1 MHGGMC
7 LELLIVTVIAWV
19 GLWGLVE
26 ETLEPITKKWH
37 RVAAYSMLL
46 GIAILFSTL
55 QKTVTVCGL
64 L

>member
-1 MHGGMC
+1 MC

>member
-1 MHGGMC
+1 M
-7 LELLIVTVIAWV
+7 AWV

-26 ETLEPITKKWH
+26 EILEPITKKWH
-37 RVAAYSMLL
+37 RIAAYSMLL
-46 GIAILFSTL
+46 GIAILVSTM

>member
-1 MHGGMC
+1 MQGGRC
-7 LELLIVTVIAWV
+7 LELLVVTIIAWV

-26 ETLEPITKKWH
+26 EILEPLTKKSH
-37 RVAAYSMLL
+37 RVAAYGMLL
-46 GIAILFSTL
+46 GIAILVSTM

>member
-7 LELLIVTVIAWV
+7 LEVLIVTVIAWV
-19 GLWGLVE
+19 VLWGLVE

-46 GIAILFSTL
+46 CSAILVSAL
-55 QKTVTVCGL
+55 QQTVTLCGL